1 MYKVLIAD
9 DEQIVIDGIK
19 FMIEDY
25 FDDMDIVA
33 MANSGREA
41 IELARTNVPDIILMD
56 IMMPGINGIEAIEVI
71 KKKYNDIKFI
81 IISAYEQFEYAKQAV
96 ELGVSHYILKP
107 VSEEKLTKV
116 LKKVRAEIDE
126 ERLIR
131 LQEIKNKE
139 KLEQVIPA
147 LEHGFVYAMYM
158 NADFRQELYKY
169 QELFDL
175 HEAYAYVM
183 VLEFGESSIKEDN
196 QNKIGLG
203 IKGQSLYP
211 KLQSAIKYKC
221 RSIVG
226 PMMVNRL
233 TVVIHGNPKDQEY
246 EARLNAIHLA
256 AGLKKSLEDIV
267 ASEIY
272 IGIGSSY
279 PFDKI
284 KNSLEESLFALN
296 QLSSESIL
304 HVNDIQ
310 GSSQGQG
317 DYSYVDIK
325 EDETSII
332 TYMEN
337 GQESLLEQAIKAFF
351 LKVEKKFGQ
360 SMPDMRNIAT
370 ELMVMALS
378 SSYRN
383 DMRDDI
389 AGYSTYLHEIKEL
402 KSVVSIQRWCVHK
415 IMKVSKLIQSHRH
428 QHISTIVIEA
438 KGYIDEHYEE
448 ELGLNDISKR
458 VSVSPQYF
466 SKIFKEEIGVNFV
479 EYIRMK
485 RVEVAKEMLRSGQYS
500 VKEIC
505 YKIGYNDPN
514 YFSRLFKK
522 IVGVSPSEYDKHR

>member
-1 MYKVLIAD
+1 MYKILIAD
-9 DEQIVIDGIK
+9 DERIVLDGIK
-19 FMIEDY
+19 FTIEDY
-25 FDDMDIVA
+25 FGDMEIVA
-33 MANSGREA
+33 MASSGREA
-41 IELARTNVPDIILMD
+41 IELAMTSSPDIILMD
-56 IMMPGINGIEAIEVI
+56 IKMPGINGIEAIEAI
-71 KKKYNDIKFI
+71 KKRYNDTKFI

-107 VSEEKLTKV
+107 VSEEKLTNV
-116 LKKVRAEIDE
+116 LKKVRDEIDE

-131 LQEIKNKE
+131 LQEMKNKE
-139 KLEQVIPA
+139 KLEKVIPA

-158 NADFRQELYKY
+158 NADYRQELFKY

-175 HEAYAYVM
+175 HESKAFVM
-183 VLEFGESSIKEDN
+183 VLEFGESILKEEN
-196 QNKIGLG
+196 NNKIGLG

-226 PMMVNRL
+226 PMMINRL
-233 TVVIHGNPKDQEY
+233 TVVVHSNPKDQEY
-246 EARLNAIHLA
+246 EARLSAIQLA
-256 AGLKKSLEDIV
+256 DSLKESLESIV
-267 ASEIY
+267 ESQIY
-272 IGIGSSY
+272 IGIGSCY

-296 QLSSESIL
+296 QLSSESVL

-310 GSSQGQG
+310 GGSH
-317 DYSYVDIK
+317 DKDEYSYVDIK

-332 TYMEN
+332 AYMEN
-337 GQESLLEQAIKAFF
+337 GQESMLEQAIKAFF

-370 ELMVMALS
+370 ELMVMVLS

-383 DMRDDI
+383 NMRDDI
-389 AGYSTYLHEIKEL
+389 VGYSTYLHEIKEL
-402 KSVVSIQRWCVHK
+402 KSVISIQSWCVRK
-415 IMKVSKLIQSHRH
+415 IMKVSKLIQSLRH
-428 QHISTIVIEA
+428 QHISTIVLEA
-438 KGYIDEHYEE
+438 KTYIDQHYEE
-448 ELGLNDISKR
+448 EVGLNDISKM

-466 SKIFKEEIGVNFV
+466 SKIFKEEIGVTFV

-485 RVEVAKEMLRSGQYS
+485 RVEVAKGMLRSGQYS

-522 IVGVSPSEYDKHR
+522 LVGVSPSEYV

>member
-19 FMIEDY
+19 FMIEDT
-25 FDDMDIVA
+25 FEDMDIVA

-41 IELARTNVPDIILMD
+41 IEQANRTGPDIILMD
-56 IMMPGINGIEAIEVI
+56 IKMPGINGIEAIESI
-71 KKKYNDIKFI
+71 KKRFNDTKFI

-107 VSEEKLTKV
+107 VSEEKLTSV
-116 LKKVRAEIDE
+116 LKKVRDEIDD
-126 ERLIR
+126 ERLVR
-131 LQEIKNKE
+131 QQELKNKE
-139 KLEQVIPA
+139 KLEKVIPA

-158 NADFRQELYKY
+158 NADYRQELSKY

-175 HEAYAYVM
+175 HEGSAYVM
-183 VLEFGESSIKEDN
+183 VLEFGEADLKAQN

-226 PMMVNRL
+226 PMMINRL
-233 TVVIHGNPKDQEY
+233 TVVIHDNPQDQEY
-246 EARLNAIHLA
+246 QARLKAIHLA
-256 AGLKKSLEDIV
+256 QTLKASLEEIV
-267 ASEIY
+267 ESKIY
-272 IGIGSSY
+272 IGIGGRY
-279 PFDKI
+279 GFDKI
-284 KNSLEESLFALN
+284 KHSLEESLFALN
-296 QLSSESIL
+296 QLSTDTIL
-304 HVNDIQ
+304 HVNDIHGGGFDQ
-310 GSSQGQG
+310 EE
-317 DYSYVDIK
+317 YSYVDIK
-325 EDETSII
+325 EDEMSII

-337 GQESLLEQAIKAFF
+337 GQENLLEQAIKAFF
-351 LKVEKKFGQ
+351 LKVEKKFGH
-360 SMPDMRNIAT
+360 SMPDMRNIVT
-370 ELMVMALS
+370 ELMVMVLS

-383 DMRDDI
+383 NMREDI
-389 AGYSTYLHEIKEL
+389 VGYGTYLQEIKEL
-402 KSVVSIQRWCVHK
+402 NSVIALQTWSVRK
-415 IMKVSKLIQSHRH
+415 IMKVSNLIQSLRH
-428 QHISTIVIEA
+428 QHISSVVLEA
-438 KGYIDEHYEE
+438 KTYIDQHYDEE
-448 ELGLNDISKR
+448 VSLNDISKM

-466 SKIFKEEIGVNFV
+466 SKIFKEEIGVSFV

-485 RVEVAKEMLRSGQYS
+485 RVEIAKGMLRSGQHS

-522 IVGVSPSEYDKHR
+522 LVGVSPSEYV